1 MPRVFVSIGS
11 NIDRKQNM
19 RVGVDTLRKHFG
31 DLTLSRVYES
41 DAVGFVGHR
50 FYNLVVAFDTERSL
64 EELMTT
70 LVKIEQQQGRNRPG
84 KKFDNR
90 SLDLDILLYGDEVR
104 HDDGLNIPRSDISRY
119 AFVLKPLAQIA
130 GELKHP
136 ETGQRLDKL
145 WQQFDDASQTLWEVD
160 LVLTG

>member
-11 NIDRKQNM
+11 NIDRERNI
-19 RVGVDTLRKHFG
+19 RIGVDALRKHFG

-50 FYNLVVAFDTERSL
+50 FYNLVVAFDTQRSL
-64 EELMTT
+64 EELMAT
-70 LVKIEQQQGRNRPG
+70 LAKIEQQQGRKRRG

-104 HDDGLNIPRSDISRY
+104 HDDGLNIPRRDIDRY

-136 ETGQRLDKL
+136 ETGQRFDSL
-145 WQQFDDASQTLWEVD
+145 WQQFDDASQIVWEVD
-160 LVLTG
+160 MGNF